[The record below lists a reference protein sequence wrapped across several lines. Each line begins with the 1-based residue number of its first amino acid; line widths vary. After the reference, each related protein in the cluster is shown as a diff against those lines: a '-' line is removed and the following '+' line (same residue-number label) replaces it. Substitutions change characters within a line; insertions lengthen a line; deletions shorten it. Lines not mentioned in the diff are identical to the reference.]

1 MNKPIMTLPCK
12 MRLSD
17 LEQGNNGY
25 HCNACDKTLTDFRGK
40 TPAETVSIIQSAT
53 HKVCGIFE
61 PDQFTHKTSTISIPI
76 TRSSVGLSLLG
87 ILGFLG
93 PVLSSCEKQDLPM
106 HEQKAKAFNN
116 LKFPMTINGSLR
128 DAKSKKPLA
137 YSPIEIQQNGQVIL
151 KSTTDEHGDFSITIQ
166 EKDLKNETFDL
177 IYSAIGHQSDTLRK
191 QRFSK
196 LLSARKLSLTLQAN
210 VACEKTV
217 TIKETT
223 LQGDVYIEP
232 IIEEPLSGSVI
243 DYVEPPAPLELGEPA
258 LINRLNNSEPSS
270 NRDRKKAK
278 RLFRKSRQ

>member
-137 YSPIEIQQNGQVIL
+137 FSPIEIQQNGQVIL
-151 KSTTDEHGDFSITIQ
+151 KSTTDEHGNFSITIQ

-177 IYSAIGHQSDTLRK
+177 IYSASGHRSDTLKK

-217 TIKETT
+217 TIEETT
-223 LQGDVYIEP
+223 LQGDVFIQP
-232 IIEEPLSGSVI
+232 QIIEPLSGSVVE
-243 DYVEPPAPLELGEPA
+243 YVEQPAPVELGEPA

>member
-1 MNKPIMTLPCK
+1 
-12 MRLSD
+12 
-17 LEQGNNGY
+17 
-25 HCNACDKTLTDFRGK
+25 
-40 TPAETVSIIQSAT
+40 
-53 HKVCGIFE
+53 
-61 PDQFTHKTSTISIPI
+61 
-76 TRSSVGLSLLG
+76 
-87 ILGFLG
+87 
-93 PVLSSCEKQDLPM
+93 M

-116 LKFPMTINGSLR
+116 LKFPMTINGSLH

-137 YSPIEIQQNGQVIL
+137 FSPIEIQQNGQVIL
-151 KSTTDEHGDFSITIQ
+151 KSTTDEHGNFSITIQ

-177 IYSAIGHQSDTLRK
+177 IYSANGHQSDTLRK

-232 IIEEPLSGSVI
+232 ILEEPLSGAVI

-258 LINRLNNSEPSS
+258 INNQPLTPQHVPNS
-270 NRDRKKAK
+270 NKKIGK
-278 RLFRKSRQ
+278 KLFRKSRQ